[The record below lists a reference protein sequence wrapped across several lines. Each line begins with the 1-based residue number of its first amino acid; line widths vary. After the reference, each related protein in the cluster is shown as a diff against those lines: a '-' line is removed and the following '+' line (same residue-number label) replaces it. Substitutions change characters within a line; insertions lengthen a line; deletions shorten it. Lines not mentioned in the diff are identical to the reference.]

1 MPQVRANGIDIE
13 YESIGRDGDPAIL
26 LINGFSTQ
34 LVGWPD
40 SLFRGLAAEG
50 FRVVRFDNR
59 DIGKSTHLAE
69 LGVPDLGA
77 MIATRNAGGWPTA
90 PYALDDMAADAAG
103 LLDALGINRAHVAG
117 SSMGGMIAQLVA
129 LNHPEKAKSLV
140 SIFSTTGRPDL
151 PPGKPGAFK
160 AIMTPPASFGRKD
173 RIARWIAVAHVI
185 GSPGFPASEAELRE
199 TAARGVD
206 YAPYDPLGIT
216 RQMAAVLAARPRNDR
231 LKALKIPALVIH
243 GRDDPL
249 IDVSGG
255 EDTARSIPGA
265 ELLIVPGM
273 GHDFRESV
281 VPVYLKAIGE
291 FVAKFEARERAAA

>member
-117 SSMGGMIAQLVA
+117 ASMGGMIAQLVA

-151 PPGKPGAFK
+151 PPGKPEAFQ
-160 AIMTPPASFGRKD
+160 AIMAPAASMDRED
-173 RIARWIAVAHVI
+173 RIARNVEVMHVI
-185 GSPGFPASEAELRE
+185 GSPGFPASEEELRA
-199 TAARGVD
+199 TAARGID
-206 YAPYDPLGIT
+206 YAPFDPAGIT
-216 RQMAAVLAARPRNDR
+216 RQMAAVLAARPRHDR

-281 VPVYLKAIGE
+281 VPIYLKAIGE
-291 FVAKFEARERAAA
+291 FVARVEARERATA